1 MVALAEG
8 YASPPGNLRAVLA
21 QVADPRAPR
30 GVRHRLETVLT
41 LAACAVLAGA
51 RSFVAVAEWAADSD
65 PATRAEVGLAGPV
78 PSESTFRRVLQRL
91 DADRFDALLGGWAER
106 RTRPQA
112 GRRRHLAVD
121 GKTVRG
127 SAGPHRPARH
137 LLAALDHD
145 SGVVVG
151 QVDVDAN
158 TGEAPRLPV
167 LLDDLDLTDVVI
179 TADAQHAQRAAATFL
194 HARDAHYLLTVKRN
208 QPKLFAQLTALP
220 WKQVPVGDRTRDRGH
235 GRVATRTAKAVCVRA
250 GILFP
255 YAAQA
260 IQVVRH
266 RRGRSGRWRTQ
277 TAYAVTSLATHQAGA
292 ADLADAVRGHWTVE
306 NRLHWIRDVT
316 FDEDHSQV
324 HTGNGPRIM
333 ASLRNLTITVLRLTG
348 VTNVAAAL
356 RHHAR
361 RPDRPLH
368 TVMSC

>member
-21 QVADPRAPR
+21 QVADPRAAR
-30 GVRHRLETVLT
+30 GVQHRLETVLT

-151 QVDVDAN
+151 QVNVDAN

-179 TADAQHAQRAAATFL
+179 TADAQHAQRATATFL
-194 HARDAHYLLTVKRN
+194 HARDAHYLLPVKRN
-208 QPKLFAQLTALP
+208 QPKL
-220 WKQVPVGDRTRDRGH
+220 
-235 GRVATRTAKAVCVRA
+235 
-250 GILFP
+250 
-255 YAAQA
+255 
-260 IQVVRH
+260 
-266 RRGRSGRWRTQ
+266 
-277 TAYAVTSLATHQAGA
+277 
-292 ADLADAVRGHWTVE
+292 
-306 NRLHWIRDVT
+306 
-316 FDEDHSQV
+316 
-324 HTGNGPRIM
+324 
-333 ASLRNLTITVLRLTG
+333 
-348 VTNVAAAL
+348 
-356 RHHAR
+356 
-361 RPDRPLH
+361 
-368 TVMSC
+368 